1 MGKPK
6 TSPLVREARWRRLTR
21 KMAAF
26 SFVVR
31 SRVSARTISMALRPS
46 KKQITEL
53 EVSPS
58 MRQVAS
64 LRRRSSCTPRLPVS
78 SHCLV
83 SMLPLHSA
91 IASARLRSVLAAE
104 SQRWGLVPQGI
115 LFLCTLFTDS

>member
-1 MGKPK
+1 MGQPEA
-6 TSPLVREARWRRLTR
+6 SPLVREAPWRRLTR

-31 SRVSARTISMALRPS
+31 SRVSSRTILMALRPS
-46 KKQITEL
+46 KRQITEL
-53 EVSPS
+53 EASPS
-58 MRQVAS
+58 MRHVAS
-64 LRRRSSCTPRLPVS
+64 LRRRSSCAPRLPVS

-104 SQRWGLVPQGI
+104 SQRWGLVPQAPR
-115 LFLCTLFTDS
+115 TY